1 MEKSEKKIFT
11 WYPLLSGVMG
21 RPKGVWEIL
30 IKSIQNRFF
39 LFSFL
44 YVNVS
49 WALNGIMGIP
59 LSCNSSE
66 YPQDIITLVQMLR
79 LDKGESV
86 FISYLRQVHWN
97 KNQVNKNSEKLCA
110 MKCFT
115 IKSWIPPLVGFE
127 PQTSYHDV
135 KPRVLA
141 ACMMTQMFGMVRLF
155 Q

>member
-1 MEKSEKKIFT
+1 
-11 WYPLLSGVMG
+11 MG

-66 YPQDIITLVQMLR
+66 YPQDIITLVQTLR
-79 LDKGESV
+79 LDKGDSV
-86 FISYLRQVHWN
+86 FISYLRQVH
-97 KNQVNKNSEKLCA
+97 
-110 MKCFT
+110 
-115 IKSWIPPLVGFE
+115 
-127 PQTSYHDV
+127 
-135 KPRVLA
+135 
-141 ACMMTQMFGMVRLF
+141 
-155 Q
+155 